1 MNVKDLLDY
10 EALPEETRRL
20 AEAYWRTEVLK
31 AQEEADEQYDKGY
44 DAGETDSSNEIAG
57 LEEEIEELKEKIA
70 SLEDDVELLKGD
82 A

>member
-20 AEAYWRTEVLK
+20 AESYWRSEVLK

-44 DAGETDSSNEIAG
+44 ERGRVDPLNEIEG
-57 LEEEIEELKEKIA
+57 LEEEIEELKAKIA
-70 SLEDDVELLKGD
+70 ELEGD
-82 A
+82 